1 MTELISAPPD
11 GLPKL
16 PRSARISGLD
26 LVRAGLTG
34 VFGRPARAIL
44 SAVGIAIG
52 VAAMVAVLGISAS
65 SQAELQAKLESLG
78 TNLLKVGPG
87 QTLLGKPA
95 QLPEDASAM
104 VRRIKSVQEAA
115 SVATVKGRA
124 VLRSDKADSLDT
136 GGLSVEAVELELLK
150 TLAGKVRSGAWLNA
164 ATSKY
169 PTVVMGHLAA
179 QRLAVTQP
187 GEQVFLGGKWF
198 TVIGILEPMPLAEEL
213 DRSAMVGWEAAKTY
227 LGFDGH
233 PTTVYERSLESTVAQ
248 VRDVLPATVNPKNP
262 EEVSVTRPSDALAAQ
277 IQAKAT
283 FTTLFLGLGAVAL
296 LVGGVGVANT
306 MVISVLERR
315 SEIGLRR
322 SLGAGRGQV
331 RAQFLTEAVLLSGLG
346 GVFGVLLGLAVS
358 TGYAMSNDWPVALP
372 LEAIA
377 GGVGASVLIGTL
389 AGWFPAGRAAKLSP
403 TVALAAA

>member
-1 MTELISAPPD
+1 MIRLRSSPP
-11 GLPKL
+11 GSLPKL
-16 PRSARISGLD
+16 PRSARISVFD

-44 SAVGIAIG
+44 SALGIAIG
-52 VAAMVAVLGISAS
+52 VAAMVSVLGISAS

-78 TNLLKVGPG
+78 TNLLRVGAG
-87 QTLLGKPA
+87 QTMFGESAK
-95 QLPEDASAM
+95 LPEDASAM
-104 VRRIKSVQEAA
+104 VRRIGSVQKAS
-115 SVATVKGRA
+115 SVAALNGVK
-124 VLRSDKADSLDT
+124 VLRSDKEDPQNT
-136 GGLSVEAVELELLK
+136 GGLSVEAVEQNLVD
-150 TLAGKVRSGAWLNA
+150 TLGGKIKAGAWFNA
-164 ATSKY
+164 ATAKY
-169 PTVVMGHLAA
+169 PGVVLGSVAA

-198 TVIGILEPMPLAEEL
+198 TVLGILEPMPLAEEL
-213 DRSAMVGWEAAKTY
+213 DRSAMVSWEVAKGQ

-233 PTTVYERSLESTVAQ
+233 PTTVYERSLESTVDK
-248 VRDVLPATVNPKNP
+248 VREVLPGTVNPKNP
-262 EEVSVTRPSDALAAQ
+262 EEVKVSRPSDALAAQ

-346 GVFGVLLGLAVS
+346 GVFGVLLGLGVS
-358 TGYAMSNDWPVALP
+358 IGYAMSNDWPVALP

-403 TVALAAA
+403 TVALASA

>member
-1 MTELISAPPD
+1 MRRLRSTVE
-11 GLPKL
+11 GLPPL
-16 PRSARISGLD
+16 PRSARISVFD

-44 SAVGIAIG
+44 SALGIAIG
-52 VAAMVAVLGISAS
+52 VAAMVSVLGISAS

-78 TNLLKVGPG
+78 TNLLRVGAG
-87 QTLLGKPA
+87 QTMFGDPA
-95 QLPEDASAM
+95 KLPEDASAM
-104 VRRIKSVQEAA
+104 VRRIKSVLKAA
-115 SVATVKGRA
+115 SMANLSNKSA
-124 VLRSDKADSLDT
+124 LRSDKADPRET
-136 GGLSVEAVELELLK
+136 GGVTVDAVELQLLDA
-150 TLAGKVRSGAWLNA
+150 LGGKVKSGAWLNA
-164 ATSKY
+164 ATAKY
-169 PTVVMGHLAA
+169 PSVVLGSLAA
-179 QRLAVTQP
+179 ERLAVSRP
-187 GEQVFLGGKWF
+187 GEQVFIGGKWF
-198 TVIGILEPMPLAEEL
+198 TVVGILESMPLAPEL
-213 DRSAMVGWEAAKTY
+213 DRSAMVGWDAAKTH

-233 PTTVYERSLESTVAQ
+233 PTTVYERSQESTVDK
-248 VRDVLPATVNPKNP
+248 VREVLPATVNPKNP
-262 EEVSVTRPSDALAAQ
+262 EEVAVTRPSDALAAQ

-346 GVFGVLLGLAVS
+346 GVFGVLLGLGVS
-358 TGYAMSNDWPVALP
+358 IVYAMSNDWPVALP
-372 LEAIA
+372 VEAIA
-377 GGVGASVLIGTL
+377 GGVGASMLIGTL